1 MTELERI
8 VRELEHASAG
18 NPWHGPSRASVL
30 ADVTP
35 EEAARRPSAQ
45 AHGIWSLV
53 LHMRAW
59 TGEVA
64 RRVRE
69 GRPRMPAEGDFP
81 NPPSPTPA
89 AWRDALAALDQ
100 AHRDLVAAVREMPP
114 VRLDEKTGV
123 TGEESVGGGV
133 TYRVM
138 LHGLAQHD
146 AYHTGQIAML
156 KRIYRDKV
164 AS

>member
-8 VRELEHASAG
+8 AKELEHAHGGA
-18 NPWHGPSRASVL
+18 PWHGPSRASVL
-30 ADVTP
+30 ADVTV
-35 EEAARRPSAQ
+35 EEAARRPSAK
-45 AHGIWSLV
+45 GNSIWALV
-53 LHMRAW
+53 EHMRAW

-64 RRVRE
+64 RRLRE
-69 GRPRMPAEGDFP
+69 GGAREPADGDFP
-81 NPPSPTPA
+81 PVPAPTA
-89 AWRDALAALDQ
+89 EAWRRSLAALEA
-100 AHRDLVAAVREMPP
+100 AHRDVLAAVQATSPE
-114 VRLDEKTGV
+114 RLDER
-123 TGEESVGGGV
+123 GGSGDPGLSHA

-156 KRIYRDKV
+156 KRIYRDG